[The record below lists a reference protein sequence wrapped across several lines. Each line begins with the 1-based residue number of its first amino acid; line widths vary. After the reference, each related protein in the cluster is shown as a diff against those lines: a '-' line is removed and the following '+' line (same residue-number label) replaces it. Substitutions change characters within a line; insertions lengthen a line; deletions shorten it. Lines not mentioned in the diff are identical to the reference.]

1 VERPESG
8 PAATPLALDAMLES
22 LLRGAA
28 LLLGCNSANLLV
40 INPERR
46 EAWAR
51 VGVVTEQAP
60 MLKAVEEQLGASLF
74 GTVFPIEG
82 LEGSLVYDAWA
93 RREVLETS
101 SLAEVVGPAFP
112 PEVVDEVSR
121 WIGARRFILIPVARG
136 DTTYGLVLFE
146 KPSADPFS
154 VQQREIM
161 LRYALR
167 LGEILENE
175 VRSLGSTIA
184 AAPGSLAP
192 DGPSVTHHLLRL
204 ALSEV
209 SPTFTVGPDLRITA
223 CNAATQGLLGYAP
236 GELLGHDVASLFD
249 EPADIRAAL
258 DPRFL
263 LLANGVH
270 EEVFSLRH
278 RDGHPLRAAV
288 KALVLA
294 DGQNE
299 AIGALVLLR
308 APRPGDGARE
318 ADDDLARLMRQERLA
333 TMGELAAQLAHELR
347 NPLLAVGATLAT
359 LPDELDDRAQAVAT
373 IRALEAE
380 VSRLD
385 RTLREYLSL
394 TVRSNAAVASVDLV
408 ELARSAVAM
417 VQAGRPNGA
426 RVELVAEDPVRVLG
440 DREGLRQVLVN
451 VLANALEASPPGGT
465 VHCRVEA
472 PHAPGAA
479 GGEPARV
486 VIEDEG
492 AGPGPAAQRCFEPFY
507 TTKPHGTGLGL
518 SVARRIVDAHGGA
531 IVLKAREPRG
541 ARVVVTLPT
550 GGRG

>member
-1 VERPESG
+1 MERPHPG
-8 PAATPLALDAMLES
+8 PATDPLALDAMLES

-40 INPERR
+40 IRPESR

-51 VGVVTEQAP
+51 VGVVTEQTP
-60 MLKAVEEQLGASLF
+60 MLKAIEEQLGASLF

-112 PEVVDEVSR
+112 ADVVDEVSR
-121 WIGARRFILIPVARG
+121 WIGPRRYILVPVARREA
-136 DTTYGLVLFE
+136 TYGLVLFE
-146 KPSADPFS
+146 KASADPFS

-167 LGEILENE
+167 LGEMLENE
-175 VRSLGSTIA
+175 VRAFGSTIA
-184 AAPGSLAP
+184 SPPVEEAGG
-192 DGPSVTHHLLRL
+192 GPTVTQHLLRL

-209 SPTFTVGPDLRITA
+209 SPSFTVSPDLRITA
-223 CNAATQGLLGYAP
+223 CNTAMQPLLGYEP
-236 GELLGHDVASLFD
+236 SELVGRDVASLFD
-249 EPADIRAAL
+249 EPADIRAVL

-294 DGQNE
+294 DGQNA

-308 APRPGDGARE
+308 PPHPGDEGRGP
-318 ADDDLARLMRQERLA
+318 DDELARLMRQERLA
-333 TMGELAAQLAHELR
+333 TMGELAGQLAHELR
-347 NPLLAVGATLAT
+347 NPLLAVGATLAA
-359 LPDELDDRAQAVAT
+359 LPDELDDRAQALET
-373 IRALEAE
+373 IHALQAE
-380 VSRLD
+380 VARLD
-385 RTLREYLSL
+385 RTLRDYLSL
-394 TVRSNAAVASVDLV
+394 SARSNAAVASLDLV
-408 ELARSAVAM
+408 ELARAAVA
-417 VQAGRPNGA
+417 VARAGRPSSA
-426 RVELVAEDPVRVLG
+426 RVELMAEAPVRVLG

-451 VLANALEASPPGGT
+451 VLINALDASPADGVVT
-465 VHCRVEA
+465 CHVRA
-472 PHAPGAA
+472 D
-479 GGEPARV
+479 PARV
-486 VIEDEG
+486 VVDDEG
-492 AGPGPAAQRCFEPFY
+492 PGPGPAAQRCFEPFY

-518 SVARRIVDAHGGA
+518 PVARRIVDAHGGS
-531 IVLKAREPRG
+531 IVLQAREPRG
-541 ARVVVTLPT
+541 ARVVITLPA
-550 GGRG
+550 GRGTP